1 MKVAKG
7 ETVPSS
13 DVPTPLTLAH
23 LTVYAS
29 RMEAEVHFAPDAP
42 RTSTPELISQLEQD
56 FPHLGAHACVNARG
70 SQFADVMEHTSLA
83 HVLEHL
89 VIDLQVQAHRT
100 PDTSDREATFVG
112 TTEWVDKAAGIA
124 RVRVSFADDLVA
136 LAAFRQATEILNKLL
151 VRI

>member
-1 MKVAKG
+1 MS
-7 ETVPSS
+7 SS
-13 DVPTPLTLAH
+13 DAPTPLTLAH

-42 RTSTPELISQLEQD
+42 RTSTPELIRQLEAE
-56 FPHLGAHACVNARG
+56 FPHLGAHACVNACG

-89 VIDLQVQAHRT
+89 VIDLQVQAAYGT
-100 PDTSDREATFVG
+100 PERETTFVG
-112 TTEWVDKAAGIA
+112 TTEWVNKAAGIA

-136 LAAFRQATEILNKLL
+136 LATFRQATETLNKLL
-151 VRI
+151 DEA